1 MYKLR
6 ELERKDL
13 TIINSWRND
22 YELIEQLG
30 APFRYI
36 NLEVDQ
42 KWFDCYMSNRGNQVR
57 CAIVEENKDDILG
70 LVSLVSVN
78 QMNQSAELHIMI
90 GDKENQGKGIGSFAV
105 KEMLNHAF
113 FNMNLNRVELT
124 VIENN
129 KRAIHLYEKNGF
141 VYEGRKRKAR
151 YKGGKFMDMLM
162 YAVLRDDFS
171 GGTLILSSFSK
182 GFSNLI
188 CPYPLQLRLIGCAC
202 SR

>member
-6 ELERKDL
+6 ELERKEL

-22 YELIEQLG
+22 YELIEQIG

-42 KWFDCYMSNRGNQVR
+42 KWFDFYMSNRGNQVR

-78 QMNQSAELHIMI
+78 QMNQSAELHIII

-151 YKGGKFMDMLM
+151 YKGEKFMDMLM
-162 YAVLRDDFS
+162 YAVLRDDYT
-171 GGTLILSSFSK
+171 GGHSNPFFFFQSFLNSYKPLSTTTA
-182 GFSNLI
+182 
-188 CPYPLQLRLIGCAC
+188 PYWVCL
-202 SR
+202 

>member
-13 TIINSWRND
+13 IIINSWRND

-36 NLEVDQ
+36 NLEVDL
-42 KWFDCYMSNRGNQVR
+42 KWFDFYMSNRGNQVR
-57 CAIVEENKDDILG
+57 CAIVEDDKDDILG

-78 QMNQSAELHIMI
+78 HMNQSAELHIMI

-129 KRAIHLYEKNGF
+129 KRAINLYEKNCF

-151 YKGGKFMDMLM
+151 YKEGRYIDMLM
-162 YAVLRDDFS
+162 YAILRDDFS
-171 GGTLILSSFSK
+171 GGYFNPFFFFKRFLKSYLPLSTTTA
-182 GFSNLI
+182 
-188 CPYPLQLRLIGCAC
+188 PY
-202 SR
+202 